1 EISTQTNVSPRELDK
16 TLKSLVDVKLLL
28 SSEASEFAK
37 STLSINTEFS
47 SKRTKLK
54 ITVPVLRET
63 AQEVHQ
69 FRSSIDE
76 DRKLY
81 IQATIVRVMKAR
93 KILKHNILMQEVIS
107 QSKTRF
113 SPSVSMIKVNIPEFM
128 PCF

>member
-1 EISTQTNVSPRELDK
+1 
-16 TLKSLVDVKLLL
+16 
-28 SSEASEFAK
+28 ASEFAK